1 MRHPYLHDQDVDYM
15 KNKFQKIFDDYLWQ
29 TLQKNFAWEKK
40 LLYSI
45 TIRCQLG
52 LLVSI
57 FSTISIINYQQVL
70 VVFFQSI
77 YYILL
82 NVKKNCR

>member
-1 MRHPYLHDQDVDYM
+1 MRQPYLHDQDVDYM

-29 TLQKNFAWEKK
+29 TLQKNFACEKK

-45 TIRCQLG
+45 IIRFQLG